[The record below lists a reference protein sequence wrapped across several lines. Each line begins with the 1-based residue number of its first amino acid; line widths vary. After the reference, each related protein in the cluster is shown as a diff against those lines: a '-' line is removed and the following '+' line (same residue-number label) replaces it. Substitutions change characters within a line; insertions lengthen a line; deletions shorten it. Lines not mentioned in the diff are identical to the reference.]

1 MFSVANFCVAVVSY
15 GAKRLQLWQGER
27 PEQVPVTGVGE
38 RRIRNHSRLDGEE
51 KEDLRGSLQAC
62 KAQLRWGCGLLAL
75 HLPQPQPQ
83 PPPAGWK
90 EARAG
95 SHRGTSTQPSQ
106 GLPTLRDGKGRRGDT
121 QRPPGGL
128 QCPRSL
134 LRLACA
140 K

>member
-1 MFSVANFCVAVVSY
+1 MLSVADFCIAVVSY
-15 GAKRLQLWQGER
+15 GAKRLQLWQGEC

-38 RRIRNHSRLDGEE
+38 RRIRNRSRLDGEE
-51 KEDLRGSLQAC
+51 KEDVRGSLQAC

-75 HLPQPQPQ
+75 LLPQPQPQ
-83 PPPAGWK
+83 PLPGRMEGGQGREPQRHQHAAIAGAAHPPGWEGQK
-90 EARAG
+90 
-95 SHRGTSTQPSQ
+95 
-106 GLPTLRDGKGRRGDT
+106 GDT

-128 QCPRSL
+128 QCARS